1 MHCFSLPGRIRIL
14 FALMVLLTAPS
25 FSRAGWKAGDRLPD
39 LASFKLEGALPG
51 VLKGHVVLVDFWASW
66 CAPCKA
72 SFPAMEKLETDFRQR
87 GLTILAISVDD
98 QRENMER
105 FVKSAGVSFSIL
117 RDANHKLVAAADVQA
132 MPTSFLIDRS
142 GRIRFIHPGFR
153 GDPTVKEYREEIDT
167 LLKEPVP

>member
-1 MHCFSLPGRIRIL
+1 M
-14 FALMVLLTAPS
+14 
-25 FSRAGWKAGDRLPD
+25 
-39 LASFKLEGALPG
+39 
-51 VLKGHVVLVDFWASW
+51 LVDFWASW

-72 SFPAMEKLETDFRQR
+72 SFPAMEKLESDFRQR

-105 FVKSAGVSFSIL
+105 FVKSTGVSFAIV

-142 GRIRFIHPGFR
+142 GKIRFVHPGFR
-153 GDPTVKEYREEIDT
+153 GDLTVKEYRDEIET
-167 LLKEPVP
+167 LLKEPAP